1 MAYIYTF
8 IAALIIGLIVG
19 VLFARKNYAKLQK
32 TEDSGKKLLDALK
45 GR

>member
-8 IAALIIGLIVG
+8 LSALLLGFVAG
-19 VLFARKNYAKLQK
+19 ALFFRNNKEKIQAK
-32 TEDSGKKLLDALK
+32 EDSGKKLLDALK

>member
-8 IAALIIGLIVG
+8 LAALVIGFIG
-19 VLFARKNYAKLQK
+19 GALFFRNNKEKIQAK
-32 TEDSGKKLLDALK
+32 EDSGKKLLDALK

>member
-1 MAYIYTF
+1 MAYIITF
-8 IAALIIGLIVG
+8 ISALLLGFVAG
-19 VLFARKNYAKLQK
+19 ALFFRNNKEKLHK

>member
-1 MAYIYTF
+1 MSFIITIAVCLILGF
-8 IAALIIGLIVG
+8 IAG
-19 VLFARKNYAKLQK
+19 VLFYRKNQNKLHK

>member
-1 MAYIYTF
+1 MAYIITF
-8 IAALIIGLIVG
+8 LAALILGFIAGFLT
-19 VLFARKNYAKLQK
+19 FRKNQIKINK

>member
-1 MAYIYTF
+1 MSYILT
-8 IAALIIGLIVG
+8 ALAFLVIGFVIG
-19 VLFARKNYAKLQK
+19 GLFFRNNAEKIQK

>member
-8 IAALIIGLIVG
+8 LTALILGFIAGA
-19 VLFARKNYAKLQK
+19 LFFRNNKEKLQAK
-32 TEDSGKKLLDALK
+32 EDSGKKLLDALN